1 MAYALASSNIC
12 TKWEHS
18 ETSINIVT
26 KISNSKEEKKKE
38 KLFLHRGNIF
48 KSERD
53 LRKKVQSVK

>member
-26 KISNSKEEKKKE
+26 KISNSKEEKGKKSYYSTVGG
-38 KLFLHRGNIF
+38 FSNQRGM
-48 KSERD
+48 
-53 LRKKVQSVK
+53 

>member
-26 KISNSKEEKKKE
+26 NISNSKEKK
-38 KLFLHRGNIF
+38 
-48 KSERD
+48 
-53 LRKKVQSVK
+53 RKKSYSSTVGGFSNQREI

>member
-26 KISNSKEEKKKE
+26 KISNSKEKE
-38 KLFLHRGNIF
+38 ERKVTLPLWEFFQIRERCEEAG
-48 KSERD
+48 SEWC
-53 LRKKVQSVK
+53 